1 MNTSDKITPEQ
12 NGKRGDPGASAAVN
26 KRAAAPVYRS
36 RAFATVFFK
45 EVRENLRDRR
55 TLLSAFLTG
64 PLLGPLLFVLL
75 LNVTLNRELD
85 KAEKLLHVPVI
96 GAQYAPNLISALKA
110 GGVEASAPIDNP
122 ERAVRKQDAD
132 VVLRIAPGY
141 GKAWREGEP
150 AQVEL
155 IYDSSQRDANTAV
168 ERVSQLVE
176 AYAHQQ
182 GAMRLVA
189 RGLSPTTAW
198 PLVAARRDQAT
209 PQSRAV
215 LMFAMLPYFFVITI
229 FMGGMYLAIDL
240 TAGERE
246 RQSLEPLFANPVARW
261 KILAGKLAAI
271 CLFSTISLLITLVAF
286 AVVGQFIPAEKI
298 GMELDLGVHFAAYVL
313 LLMLPVVLLL
323 ASLQTLVAAF
333 AKSYREAQTYLSL
346 LMLVPIIP
354 SLVLA
359 ILPFRAQPWMYG
371 VPLLGQSLGV
381 MQLLRGD
388 GVTPAQLTLCLV
400 GSLVAAFVAV
410 AVTAQLYRSE
420 RLAIST

>member
-1 MNTSDKITPEQ
+1 MNT
-12 NGKRGDPGASAAVN
+12 ASTKVQ
-26 KRAAAPVYRS
+26 RS
-36 RAFATVFFK
+36 RAFLTVFLK
-45 EVRENLRDRR
+45 EVKENLRDRR
-55 TLLSAFLTG
+55 TLISAFLTG
-64 PLLGPLLFVLL
+64 PLLGPILFVML
-75 LNVTLNRELD
+75 LNITLNRELD
-85 KAEKLLHVPVI
+85 KAEKPLPVPVI
-96 GAQYAPNLISALKA
+96 GAEYAPNLIDALKA
-110 GGVEASAPIDNP
+110 GGVVPSAPIADP

-132 VVLRIAPGY
+132 VVLRIASDY
-141 GKAWREGEP
+141 GKAWRKGEP
-150 AQVEL
+150 VQVEL

-176 AYAHQQ
+176 GYARQQ

-189 RGLSPTTAW
+189 RGLSPSTAW
-198 PLVAARRDQAT
+198 PLQVARRDQAT

-261 KILAGKLAAI
+261 KILSGKLAAI
-271 CLFSTISLLITLVAF
+271 CAFSTVSLLITLLAF
-286 AVVGQFIPAEKI
+286 GVVGRFIPAEKV
-298 GMELDLGVHFAAYVL
+298 GMELDLGLHFAAYVL

-323 ASLQTLVAAF
+323 AALQSMVAAF

-359 ILPFRAQPWMYG
+359 VMPIKAQAWMYAM
-371 VPLLGQSLGV
+371 PLLGQSLGI

-388 GVTPAQLTLCLV
+388 GVTTQQLGLCLAGTLAAAV
-400 GSLVAAFVAV
+400 ISVLV
-410 AVTAQLYRSE
+410 TIQLYRSE

>member
-1 MNTSDKITPEQ
+1 MNMPGQ
-12 NGKRGDPGASAAVN
+12 NMPRVKTAH
-26 KRAAAPVYRS
+26 RS
-36 RAFATVFFK
+36 RAFLTVFLK
-45 EVRENLRDRR
+45 EVKENLRDRR
-55 TLLSAFLTG
+55 TMISAFLTG
-64 PLLGPLLFVLL
+64 PLLGPLLFVML

-85 KAEKLLHVPVI
+85 KADKPLSVPVI
-96 GAQYAPNLISALKA
+96 GAQYAPNLIDALKA
-110 GGVEASAPIDNP
+110 GGVVPVAAMADP
-122 ERAVRKQDAD
+122 EKAVRKQDTD
-132 VVLRIAPGY
+132 VVLRIASNY
-141 GKAWREGEP
+141 GKAWREGQP
-150 AQVEL
+150 VQVEM
-155 IYDSSQRDANTAV
+155 IYDSSQRDAGSSV
-168 ERVSQLVE
+168 DRVAQLVE
-176 AYAHQQ
+176 SYARQQ

-198 PLVAARRDQAT
+198 PLVVARRDQAT

-271 CLFSTISLLITLVAF
+271 CMFSTTSLLITLVAF
-286 AVVGQFIPAEKI
+286 GVVGQFIPAEKI

-323 ASLQTLVAAF
+323 AALQSLVAAF

-359 ILPFRAQPWMYG
+359 ILPIKAQLWMYV
-371 VPLLGQSLGV
+371 VPLLGQSLGI

-388 GVTPAQLTLCLV
+388 GVEPVQLGLCLA
-400 GSLVAAFVAV
+400 GSLAAAIL
-410 AVTAQLYRSE
+410 AILVTVQLYRTE